1 MHVMEEVK
9 PGWPRWALFL
19 AGAAAF
25 SAVPFILAFSHVMKG
40 TALAVTLLVWALAYT
55 AYAFIGS
62 SRLKTDRLSSVM
74 KRYRRRLAVTMVAYF
89 LVLMGSLTLL
99 DNAHP
104 SGALLWI
111 VAAAPAIPI
120 LGVLVVMGL
129 YLKEEP
135 DEFERA
141 VHVEAMLWGLGVVLA
156 VTTVWGFLSNA
167 RVVPAPPLFLVFPL
181 FCAAWG
187 ASQPFIRR
195 RYQ

>member
-1 MHVMEEVK
+1 MSDDAVTPK
-9 PGWPRWALFL
+9 WPKWALFFG
-19 AGAAAF
+19 GAAVLA
-25 SAVPFILAFSHVMKG
+25 AIPFGLAFSHVLHG
-40 TALAVTLLVWALAYT
+40 PAILVAMGVWFVVYMI
-55 AYAFIGS
+55 YVYVGS
-62 SRLKTDRLSSVM
+62 SRLKAGRIGPVM
-74 KRYRRRLAVTMVAYF
+74 QRYRRRLAVAMLAYCVA
-89 LVLMGSLTLL
+89 LMGSLALLNERTL
-99 DNAHP
+99 
-104 SGALLWI
+104 SGPLLWI

-167 RVVPAPPLFLVFPL
+167 QVVPAPPLFLVFPL
-181 FCAAWG
+181 FCVSWG
-187 ASQPFIRR
+187 LSQPFIRR